1 MSRSPSNCPAIVSRI
16 EPIPRGINRELAH
29 GRLLKIGAALLAAV
43 FSAGCATD
51 EYGNRRP
58 MTETEKGVG
67 IGTLSGAAIGALAT
81 RNSAQGAVIGAIG
94 GALVGG
100 LIGNYMEQQQRD
112 FQKALASEIALGQI
126 RVERIGE
133 GELLVGMTGETAFEV
148 DSDVIKPGFY
158 TTMDKIASIVNR
170 YGKTRL
176 DIAGH
181 TDSTGTRA
189 HNMQLSDRRADSV
202 LNYFLAAGV
211 YPPRMQARGYG
222 PDYPIASN
230 DSPEGRRLNRR
241 VDITLIYQETP
252 QG

>member
-1 MSRSPSNCPAIVSRI
+1 M
-16 EPIPRGINRELAH
+16 
-29 GRLLKIGAALLAAV
+29 
-43 FSAGCATD
+43 D
-51 EYGNRRP
+51 
-58 MTETEKGVG
+58 
-67 IGTLSGAAIGALAT
+67 
-81 RNSAQGAVIGAIG
+81 
-94 GALVGG
+94 
-100 LIGNYMEQQQRD
+100 
-112 FQKALASEIALGQI
+112 
-126 RVERIGE
+126 RIGE

-202 LNYFLAAGV
+202 LNYFLASGV

>member
-1 MSRSPSNCPAIVSRI
+1 MSFP
-16 EPIPRGINRELAH
+16 
-29 GRLLKIGAALLAAV
+29 LKMGATMVAVALLTT
-43 FSAGCATD
+43 GCATD
-51 EYGNRRP
+51 EYGNPRP

-112 FQKALASEIALGQI
+112 FQKALATEIALGQI
-126 RVERIGE
+126 RVERISE
-133 GELLVGMTGETAFEV
+133 GELVVGMTGETAFEV

-158 TTMDKIASIVNR
+158 STMDKIASIVNR
-170 YGKTRL
+170 YGKTRI

-181 TDSTGTRA
+181 TDITGTHA
-189 HNMQLSDRRADSV
+189 HNMELSDRRAGSV
-202 LNYFLAAGV
+202 QHYFLARNV
-211 YPPRMQARGYG
+211 YLPRMHARGYG

-230 DSPEGRRLNRR
+230 ETPQGRRLNRR
-241 VDITLIYQETP
+241 VDLTLIYQETP